1 MRIRLR
7 FLGFFLPLLLCGP
20 ATAASWGF
28 SDGAAPSLSYDGGS
42 AGPAFRCMGEGT
54 VQTTVPGGGGR
65 FQPGRAYT
73 VTLSIDGLAFLM
85 TMRVEPQSG
94 GDVFVLLRSLA
105 ESEELL
111 AALAR
116 GKDLEVASPAGHYRL
131 PLDGTSRAVAA
142 LRRACAG

>member
-1 MRIRLR
+1 MQIALR
-7 FLGFFLPLLLCGP
+7 FLGFFLPLIACGP
-20 ATAASWGF
+20 APAATWGF
-28 SDGAAPSLSYDGGS
+28 SDGAAPSLAFDGGS

-73 VTLSIDGLAFLM
+73 VTLSVDGLAFLM
-85 TMRVEPQSG
+85 TMRVEPQAG

-105 ESEELL
+105 ESEDLL

-131 PLDGTSRAVAA
+131 PLDGSARGVAA
-142 LRRACAG
+142 LRRACA

>member
-1 MRIRLR
+1 MRIRVRHIGL
-7 FLGFFLPLLLCGP
+7 FLALFLCGP
-20 ATAASWGF
+20 AVAAGWGF
-28 SDGAAPSLSYDGGS
+28 SDGSAPSLTYDDGS

-73 VTLSIDGLAFLM
+73 VTLSVDGLAFLL
-85 TMRVEPQSG
+85 TMRVEPQAG
-94 GDVFVLLRSLA
+94 GDVFVVLRSLA

-131 PLDGTSRAVAA
+131 PLDGTSRGVAA
-142 LRRACAG
+142 LRRACA